1 MDRHEFFDLWI
12 HDDAELAAVLNEP
25 IVARREIHAW
35 PLSSVQLVM
44 LQSGRRVIYKAQREP
59 TVEPEFLERA
69 ASPALP
75 PFELV
80 SRDEQQAAIVLP
92 YFEQPTL
99 QRAGYD
105 AAGLAAYGRRLVAQF
120 GAIDG
125 DVPVYVD
132 IGTPERWRAFAAHVA
147 ELLLALVGSGQFS
160 LVAADDVAA
169 LMRWA
174 ERCEV
179 LQAVDRTS
187 QLINGD
193 FKAEHVF
200 CGAGAGGADV
210 VVDWQR
216 PYRAPAEI
224 DIVSL
229 LESAQID
236 PAPHVAPVAIG
247 LRAFLF
253 VHWAAEAKTHL
264 LPQLGLF
271 DQWARMGID
280 TILASQH

>member
-1 MDRHEFFDLWI
+1 
-12 HDDAELAAVLNEP
+12 
-25 IVARREIHAW
+25 
-35 PLSSVQLVM
+35 
-44 LQSGRRVIYKAQREP
+44 
-59 TVEPEFLERA
+59 
-69 ASPALP
+69 
-75 PFELV
+75 
-80 SRDEQQAAIVLP
+80 
-92 YFEQPTL
+92 
-99 QRAGYD
+99 
-105 AAGLAAYGRRLVAQF
+105 
-120 GAIDG
+120 
-125 DVPVYVD
+125 
-132 IGTPERWRAFAAHVA
+132 
-147 ELLLALVGSGQFS
+147 
-160 LVAADDVAA
+160 A

-174 ERCEV
+174 ERREV
-179 LQAVDRTS
+179 LHAVDRTS

-236 PAPHVAPVAIG
+236 PAPHVAPVAIR

-280 TILASQH
+280 TILTSQH